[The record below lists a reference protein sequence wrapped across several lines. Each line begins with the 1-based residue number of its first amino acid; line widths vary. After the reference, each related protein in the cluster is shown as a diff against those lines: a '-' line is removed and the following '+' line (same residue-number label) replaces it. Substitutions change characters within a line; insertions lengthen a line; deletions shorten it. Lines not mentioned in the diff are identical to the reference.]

1 MAKYAHYAPSFAIRL
16 DGNPLPPEINSAISS
31 VTWTDGLEG
40 ADRVEVS
47 MANPS
52 LRLLNH
58 PLLTPDRE
66 FRLSIGYSPDPLEE
80 VFVGEITGIEPTF
93 PSSGMPTM
101 RVAAQ
106 DYLNRLTKGAKDRAF
121 RLSIPT
127 IGNFKLPDP
136 LVAALVAA
144 IDGLVPALDPV
155 GGALATILA
164 LGSYLAFPQFSQLG
178 IRKQTSESDFSFLSK
193 LSKENGWEMY
203 IDHTAEPKGRVLRFQ
218 SLLGNF
224 EPSLNL
230 AWGSTLMDFTPRL
243 TTIGD
248 VFGVTTRVWVDSIK
262 TEFVIA
268 ISWDYDR
275 AAVNL
280 MIVPSVVGGI
290 DIEDLMG
297 SAAKGKT
304 VAVKPTGFANAAYKM
319 MAEWL
324 PRLNNRLTGTGS
336 AVGDPNIK
344 ASKVIRLDGLG
355 GTFSGLYRITSATH
369 TFDASGYKTGFHARK
384 EVWFAGPPLPGSTG
398 PVARLSGAF
407 SI

>member
-1 MAKYAHYAPSFAIRL
+1 MA
-16 DGNPLPPEINSAISS
+16 GVN
-31 VTWTDGLEG
+31 
-40 ADRVEVS
+40 
-47 MANPS
+47 
-52 LRLLNH
+52 
-58 PLLTPDRE
+58 
-66 FRLSIGYSPDPLEE
+66 
-80 VFVGEITGIEPTF
+80 
-93 PSSGMPTM
+93 
-101 RVAAQ
+101 
-106 DYLNRLTKGAKDRAF
+106 
-121 RLSIPT
+121 
-127 IGNFKLPDP
+127 
-136 LVAALVAA
+136 
-144 IDGLVPALDPV
+144 GLVPALDPV

-178 IRKQTSESDFSFLSK
+178 IRKQSSESDFAFLSK

-224 EPSLNL
+224 DPSLHL
-230 AWGSTLMDFTPRL
+230 AWGSSLMDFTPRL

-248 VFGVTTRVWVDSIK
+248 VFGVTARVWVDSIK

-280 MIVPSVVGGI
+280 RVLPSVAGGI
-290 DIEDLMG
+290 DIEDLLG
-297 SAAKGKT
+297 SDAKGKT
-304 VAVKPTGFANAAYKM
+304 VEVKPTGYANAAYKM
-319 MAEWL
+319 LAEWL
-324 PRLNNRLTGTGS
+324 PRLNNRLTGAGS

-369 TFDASGYKTGFHARK
+369 NFDASGYKTSFNARK
-384 EVWFAGPPLPGSTG
+384 EVWFSGPPLPGSTG
-398 PVARLSGAF
+398 RIARLNGAF

>member
-1 MAKYAHYAPSFAIRL
+1 MAHYAHYAPSFSIRL
-16 DGNPLPPEINSAISS
+16 DGNPLPPEIMSAISS

-58 PLLTPDRE
+58 PLLRPDRE
-66 FRLSIGYSPDPLEE
+66 FRLSVGYAPDPLEE

-93 PSSGMPTM
+93 PSSGMPTL

-121 RLSIPT
+121 RISIPT
-127 IGNFKLPDP
+127 IGNFTLPDP
-136 LVAALVAA
+136 LVAALVAG
-144 IDGLVPALDPV
+144 IDGLIPEFDPV

-178 IRKQTSESDFSFLSK
+178 IRKQTSESDFSFLAK

-203 IDHTAEPKGRVLRFQ
+203 IDHTAEPKGHVLRFQ

-230 AWGSTLMDFTPRL
+230 KWGSTLMDFTPRL

-248 VFGVTTRVWVDSIK
+248 VFGVTSRVWVDSIK
-262 TEFVIA
+262 TEFVITV
-268 ISWDYDR
+268 SWDYDR

-280 MIVPSVVGGI
+280 MVLPSVAGGI
-290 DIEDLMG
+290 DVETLLG
-297 SAAKGKT
+297 SEAKGRT
-304 VAVKPTGFANAAYKM
+304 VEVKPTGFANAAYKM

-369 TFDASGYKTGFHARK
+369 TFDASGYKTSFQARK
-384 EVWFAGPPLPGSTG
+384 EVWFSGPPLPGGTG
-398 PVARLSGAF
+398 PIARLSGAF
-407 SI
+407 ST